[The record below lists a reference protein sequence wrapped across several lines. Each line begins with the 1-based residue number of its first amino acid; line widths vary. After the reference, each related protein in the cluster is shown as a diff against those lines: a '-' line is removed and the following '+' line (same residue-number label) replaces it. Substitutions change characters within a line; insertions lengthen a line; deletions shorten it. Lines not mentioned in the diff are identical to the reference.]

1 MRGTTHPE
9 NPKLAA
15 FSFFSFS
22 YSILIFGRVPALFHP
37 LEFVTQGAPEPRDV
51 RMRYN
56 PGGASTESQFPDSPE
71 WVTTK
76 DHPPSTPA
84 LVCRQRNAA
93 MPWKGLPPHRIVSLL
108 VVKCGQRKRR
118 YAMGRTA
125 PPPHCSSR
133 VLLGT
138 EKTPLCRGRDCP
150 PTALFSRL
158 VFCGN
163 DMFWTCR

>member
-1 MRGTTHPE
+1 
-9 NPKLAA
+9 
-15 FSFFSFS
+15 
-22 YSILIFGRVPALFHP
+22 
-37 LEFVTQGAPEPRDV
+37 
-51 RMRYN
+51 MRYG
-56 PGGASTESQFPDSPE
+56 PGGASTESQLPDSLE

-118 YAMGRTA
+118 YAVEGAA
-125 PPPHCSSR
+125 PPPHCSSS

-138 EKTPLCRGRDCP
+138 EETPLCRGRDCP

-163 DMFWTCR
+163 DMSLTCRWNFRGRLRGRFT